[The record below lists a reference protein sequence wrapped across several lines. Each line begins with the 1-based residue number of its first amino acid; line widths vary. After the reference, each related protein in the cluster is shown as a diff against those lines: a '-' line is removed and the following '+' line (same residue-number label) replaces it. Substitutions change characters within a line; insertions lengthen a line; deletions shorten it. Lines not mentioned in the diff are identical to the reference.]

1 MLFSRKYLWKM
12 ILPLIIQQSLSV
24 TIGMLDSIMV
34 SSAGEAAV
42 SGVSLVGML
51 DILLI
56 EAFFSLSA
64 GGSVVVAQAYGKNDV
79 SFARK
84 AAKQL
89 LYAVSAV
96 ALLISAVVLV
106 LRRPLLHLLFGSAAA
121 DVMQSAQSYFFYILL
136 SFPFLAIYNAGAT
149 IHHTMGKTAIPMAT
163 SILMNVINV
172 AGNATLIY
180 GYHMGAA
187 GAAIAT
193 LISRIVGAV
202 IMVVLVQSKKNDIRV
217 ERILHYRPDFAVI
230 KRILR
235 IGVPNGVE
243 NSMFQFGKLL
253 TQSLISS
260 MGTVAIAANA
270 VAQTLANVEYMPGA
284 INAAMISVVGRCVGA
299 EEKKQAKQYAKKML
313 FYAYALVWIFSLGVI
328 LFSGL
333 VLRAY
338 HLSDESAV
346 LARKLILYHS
356 VCCMILWPSGFI
368 LPSALRAASDVK
380 FTLYVSAGCMWV
392 FRVALGYVLASD
404 AISLFGFSIPG
415 LGLGVM
421 GVWLAMSVDWIV
433 RVGLYLWRFLSGKW
447 LTKYKPIPKN

>member
-1 MLFSRKYLWKM
+1 
-12 ILPLIIQQSLSV
+12 
-24 TIGMLDSIMV
+24 
-34 SSAGEAAV
+34 
-42 SGVSLVGML
+42 
-51 DILLI
+51 
-56 EAFFSLSA
+56 
-64 GGSVVVAQAYGKNDV
+64 
-79 SFARK
+79 
-84 AAKQL
+84 
-89 LYAVSAV
+89 
-96 ALLISAVVLV
+96 
-106 LRRPLLHLLFGSAAA
+106 
-121 DVMQSAQSYFFYILL
+121 MQNAQSYFFYILL
-136 SFPFLAIYNAGAT
+136 SFPFLAIYNVGAT
-149 IHHTMGKTAIPMAT
+149 IHHTMGKTAIPMIT
-163 SILMNVINV
+163 SILMNVINI

-193 LISRIVGAV
+193 LISRTVGAI

-230 KRILR
+230 KQTLR
-235 IGVPNGVE
+235 IGIPNGVE

-260 MGTVAIAANA
+260 MGTAAIAANA

-299 EEKKQAKQYAKKML
+299 EEKKQAKQYAKKIL
-313 FYAYALVWIFSLGVI
+313 FYAYALVWLFSIGVI

-333 VLRAY
+333 VIRAY
-338 HLSDESAV
+338 HLSAESAV
-346 LARKLILYHS
+346 LARKIILYHS

-392 FRVALGYVLASD
+392 LRVALGYVLASD